1 MAPGQLAQV
10 LGQLQTVRD
19 PRVLVGFDTCD
30 DAGVFQ
36 LSPELAL
43 AQTVDFFTPMVD
55 DPYQFGAIAA
65 ANALSDLYAM
75 GAQPLT
81 ALNIFA
87 FPARTMPPDVVA
99 AILRG
104 GADAA
109 AEAGVAVLGGHTI
122 DDPIPKYGMAVTGS
136 VHPRRLLTNSG
147 GRPGDR
153 LILTKPIGTGIVTTA
168 LKHGVW
174 TVEQALPAIESMMS
188 LNKSAGAVLSKRGAH
203 ACTDVTG
210 FGLLGHLWEMCRA
223 SGVGAEIS
231 WAAVPIFSG
240 VAELASAEEVPGGSE
255 RNLDYV
261 LPHLDVAAEL
271 DRPRM
276 LILADAQTSG
286 GLLMAVASDDAEGVH
301 RALRAA
307 GVSAWEIGRLVA
319 GDRLRVTG

>member
-1 MAPGQLAQV
+1 MGPGQLAQV
-10 LGQLQTVRD
+10 LSQLQTARD

-30 DAGVFQ
+30 DAGVYQ

-87 FPARTMPPDVVA
+87 FPTGSMPTEVVA

-109 AEAGVAVLGGHTI
+109 AEAGVAILGGHTI
-122 DDPIPKYGMAVTGS
+122 EDPIPKYGMAVTGS
-136 VHPRRLLTNSG
+136 VHPRRILTNAG

-153 LILTKPIGTGIVTTA
+153 LILTKPLGTGIVTTA

-174 TVEQALPAIESMMS
+174 SSEQAWPAIKSMMR
-188 LNKSAGAVLSKRGAH
+188 LNKAAGAVLTKRGAH

-231 WAAVPIFSG
+231 WSAVPVFDG
-240 VAELASAEEVPGGSE
+240 VLDLALADEVPGGSE
-255 RNLDYV
+255 RNLDHLV
-261 LPHLDVAAEL
+261 PHLDVAEEL
-271 DRPRM
+271 DRPRL

-307 GVSAWEIGRLVA
+307 GVSGWEIGRLVA
-319 GDRLRVTG
+319 GERIRVMG

>member
-1 MAPGQLAQV
+1 MGPGQLAQV
-10 LGQLQTVRD
+10 LSQIQSPRD

-87 FPARTMPPDVVA
+87 FPTRTMPPDVVA

-109 AEAGVAVLGGHTI
+109 AEAGVAILGGHTVE
-122 DDPIPKYGMAVTGS
+122 DAVPKYGMAVTGS
-136 VHPRRLLTNSG
+136 VHPRRVLTNAG
-147 GRPGDR
+147 GKPGDR
-153 LILTKPIGTGIVTTA
+153 LILTKPLGTGIVTTA

-174 TVEQALPAIESMMS
+174 TSEQAWPAVESMMR
-188 LNKSAGAVLSKRGAH
+188 LNKAAGAVLVKRGAH

-223 SGVGAEIS
+223 SRVGAEVS
-231 WAAVPIFSG
+231 WAAVPVFEG
-240 VAELASAEEVPGGSE
+240 VLDLARADEVPGGSE
-255 RNLDYV
+255 RNLDHLV
-261 LPHLDVAAEL
+261 PHLDVAPEL
-271 DRPRM
+271 ERAQ
-276 LILADAQTSG
+276 LLVLADAQTSG

-301 RALRAA
+301 RALRAV
-307 GVSAWEIGRLVA
+307 GVTAWEIGRLVA
-319 GDRLRVTG
+319 GEGIRVAG